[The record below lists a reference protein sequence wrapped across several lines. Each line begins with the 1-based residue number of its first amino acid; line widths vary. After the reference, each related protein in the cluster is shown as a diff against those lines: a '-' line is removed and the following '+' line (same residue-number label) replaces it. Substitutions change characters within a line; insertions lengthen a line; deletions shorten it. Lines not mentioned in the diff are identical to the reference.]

1 VLALA
6 LSLFSYGATPKKPV
20 PAAKKGAAKKGAST
34 KKAPTNKAPVRKGTT
49 TAKGRVRSKTGVT
62 ARSRTSSPPRQ
73 QTPTSERY
81 SEIQRA
87 LLEKGYF
94 KGEPTGVW
102 GADSVD
108 ALKRFQA
115 ENNLTPDGKI
125 GARSLIGLGLGP
137 KHEST
142 GEIAVTPKPIE
153 EGK

>member
-1 VLALA
+1 MLALA

-20 PAAKKGAAKKGAST
+20 PAAKKGAST
-34 KKAPTNKAPVRKGTT
+34 KKASTNKAPVRKGTT
-49 TAKGRVRSKTGVT
+49 TAKGRVRSKTAVT
-62 ARSRTSSPPRQ
+62 RSRTSSPPRQ